1 MQFGFALDS
10 PDIDLLNIDMLNTHL
25 DLLHSDIPSKQFICL
40 QDVLKTCSR
49 HVFKTSSKHI
59 FEMASRHFFQTSSS
73 YVLKTSWRRLQRNNF
88 SSSKTSWRY
97 LEVLKTS
104 CEMSSRRLQGV
115 FKTSLETKNCYA
127 EDVLKTSSRHVLKT
141 SWKCLEDQQV
151 FAGIIVCF
159 FLILPNRP
167 LCARNKAKTRC
178 LIKDVRTASR
188 VILSAI

>member
-1 MQFGFALDS
+1 MLD
-10 PDIDLLNIDMLNTHL
+10 THL
-25 DLLHSDIPSKQFICL
+25 DLLHTDIPSKQFICL
-40 QDVLKTCSR
+40 QDVLKTSSR
-49 HVFKTSSKHI
+49 HVFKKSSKHI
-59 FEMASRHFFQTSSS
+59 FEMASRHFFKTSSS

-88 SSSKTSWRY
+88 LSSKTSSRHFQ
-97 LEVLKTS
+97 EVLKTS
-104 CEMSSRRLQGV
+104 CEMCSRRLQGV
-115 FKTSLETKNCYA
+115 FKTSLEKKNCYA

-141 SWKCLEDQQV
+141 SWKCLEDQQM